1 MQSTDNEQ
9 GADRP
14 RLTRLSVMLNQES
27 AADLRHL
34 ADLHGRSFTETIR
47 RMIAVARYLDDELEQ
62 NRVLQVVDR
71 ERNEVREL
79 VIR

>member
-1 MQSTDNEQ
+1 MATTTT
-9 GADRP
+9 G
-14 RLTRLSVMLNQES
+14 LTRLTVNLNPES
-27 AADLRHL
+27 AADLKHL
-34 ADLHGRSFTETIR
+34 ADRHGRSFTETVR
-47 RMIAVARYLDDELEQ
+47 RMISVARFLDDELEN